1 MHCGPART
9 RALRGIGCMQ
19 LRQARP
25 RARRLTLAG
34 KGDEAPGRGAGDV
47 VLVVRQALH
56 ARFERRG
63 DDLHARVEA
72 RAPMRRA
79 WPVCAGMCYPC
90 I

>member
-1 MHCGPART
+1 
-9 RALRGIGCMQ
+9 MQ

-34 KGDEAPGRGAGDV
+34 KGDEAPDRGAGDV

-63 DDLHARVEA
+63 DDLHARVEV
-72 RAPMRRA
+72 RVPMRWA
-79 WPVCAGMCYPC
+79 WSACEGKCCPC
-90 I
+90 TLP